1 MITELLTYNNRNTLF
16 MGSLGNSL
24 QIRNVILGVSN
35 TLNIDSLRLIINSS
49 RNVLRLVTID
59 ELGLDAQTR
68 EEDLELVVSAAV
80 EVRSRDDVVA
90 SLSEGADGEEL
101 GSLAR

>member
-24 QIRNVILGVSN
+24 QVRNVILGVSN
-35 TLNIDSLRLIINSS
+35 TLNIDSLCLIINGSC
-49 RNVLRLVTID
+49 NVLRLVTID
-59 ELGLDAQTR
+59 ELGLDAQAR
-68 EEDLELVVSAAV
+68 EEDLELVVGAAV
-80 EVRSRDDVVA
+80 EVRSRNDVVA

-101 GSLAR
+101 SGLA

>member
-1 MITELLTYNNRNTLF
+1 MS
-16 MGSLGNSL
+16 SLGNSL
-24 QIRNVILGVSN
+24 QIRNVIPGVSN
-35 TLNIDSLRLIINSS
+35 TLNIDSLCLIINSS

-59 ELGLDAQTR
+59 KLGLDAQTR

-90 SLSEGADGEEL
+90 GLSEGADGEEL
-101 GSLAR
+101 SSLA